1 MRAALWLLALFG
13 VASAVALFAGDNPGT
28 ITVYWAPYRVD
39 LSLNLV
45 LLLLAGAF
53 VLMHF
58 ALRGLSALF
67 SLPSQ
72 ARQWR
77 VQQKERALH
86 AALLD
91 ALAQLLAG
99 RFSRARKSSLAA
111 LAQEKTLAALDVVLP
126 HAAQVRALAHLLA
139 AESAQALQDRAARDA
154 HLHQALSEG
163 RGTLSPETR
172 EGVQLRS
179 ARWALE
185 DQDASA
191 AMARL
196 EELPQG
202 VQRRTL
208 ALRLHLKAARQ
219 DGRTL
224 EALQT
229 ARLLA
234 KHRAFSDVA
243 AQSIVRGLAT
253 ELLSGARDAAQ
264 LVDVWAQLEGGEREM
279 PEVAIHG
286 AQCLSAMGGDLAT
299 ARAWLLPV
307 WERMTRNERGPRREG
322 DIGPGLRIKLVRALE
337 AALDSDD
344 AEWLGRIETAQRNDP
359 REPILQYL
367 AGMACMKR
375 QLWGKAQQL
384 LMQAVQRL
392 EDTYL
397 KRRSWVALATLAE
410 QRDDVVQAMTA
421 WRQAS
426 QVGAQVEIK

>member
-13 VASAVALFAGDNPGT
+13 IAAAVALFAGNNQGT
-28 ITVYWAPYRVD
+28 VTVFWPPWRVD

-53 VLMHF
+53 VLLYA
-58 ALRGLSALF
+58 ALRALAALL
-67 SLPSQ
+67 SLPHQ

-86 AALLD
+86 SALLD
-91 ALAQLLAG
+91 AMVQLIAG
-99 RFSRARKSSLAA
+99 RFSRARKAALAA
-111 LAQEKTLAALDVVLP
+111 LAQERALEGLDVSLPQARQLRVLS
-126 HAAQVRALAHLLA
+126 HLLA
-139 AESAQALQDRAARDA
+139 AESAQSLQDRPARDA
-154 HLHQALSEG
+154 HLQLALNESAE
-163 RGTLSPETR
+163 RGVLSPETR

-185 DQDASA
+185 DRDPA
-191 AMARL
+191 AALARL

-219 DGRTL
+219 ERRTL

-234 KHRAFSDVA
+234 KHRAFSEAA

-253 ELLSGARDAAQ
+253 EVLSDSHDAAQ
-264 LVDVWAQLEGGEREM
+264 LQRAWSALESNEREM
-279 PEVAIHG
+279 PEVAIQA
-286 AQCLSAMGGDLAT
+286 AQRMVLLNGDLAT
-299 ARAWLLPV
+299 ARSWLLPV
-307 WERMTRNERGPRREG
+307 WERMVEQPRSLG
-322 DIGPGLRIKLVRALE
+322 DGLRVRLTRALE
-337 AALDSDD
+337 AGLDSVD
-344 AEWLGRIETAQRNDP
+344 ADWLARIESAQRNNP
-359 REPILQYL
+359 RDANLQYL

-384 LMQAVQRL
+384 LTQAGLGLQ
-392 EDTYL
+392 DTELY
-397 KRRSWVALATLAE
+397 RRAWLALAQLAE
-410 QRDDVVQAMTA
+410 ARDDAPQALAA
-421 WRQAS
+421 WKRA
-426 QVGAQVEIK
+426 AQTENL